1 MQIVLEK
8 ITAKVIKNNKLLL
21 KSQAKLRSKKN
32 KNAFTEKVNRIPL
45 SANDDKRMQLID
57 SAEIYTYETNEDI
70 KHGKKEIKHNNIIKH
85 CYKND

>member
-21 KSQAKLRSKKN
+21 KSQAKLRSKKS

-70 KHGKKEIKHNNIIKH
+70 KHGKKRN
-85 CYKND
+85 

>member
-32 KNAFTEKVNRIPL
+32 KNALTEKVNRIPL
-45 SANDDKRMQLID
+45 SVNDDKRMQLID
-57 SAEIYTYETNEDI
+57 SAEIYTYETNEDL
-70 KHGKKEIKHNNIIKH
+70 KHGKKRN
-85 CYKND
+85 

>member
-45 SANDDKRMQLID
+45 SVNDDKRMQLID
-57 SAEIYTYETNEDI
+57 SAEIYTYDTNEDI
-70 KHGKKEIKHNNIIKH
+70 KHGKKRN
-85 CYKND
+85 